1 MLHGA
6 EDPGGECTQA
16 SVRGNQLCPP
26 LPAKGIRV
34 EETLQEMLEPFL
46 LPWQAVLQMLST
58 GQRGLEGEMSKGP
71 VTSEQDK
78 PKASVIA

>member
-1 MLHGA
+1 MGLRTQGVSA
-6 EDPGGECTQA
+6 PKLQLGETNSA
-16 SVRGNQLCPP
+16 HPSPP
-26 LPAKGIRV
+26 KGIRV